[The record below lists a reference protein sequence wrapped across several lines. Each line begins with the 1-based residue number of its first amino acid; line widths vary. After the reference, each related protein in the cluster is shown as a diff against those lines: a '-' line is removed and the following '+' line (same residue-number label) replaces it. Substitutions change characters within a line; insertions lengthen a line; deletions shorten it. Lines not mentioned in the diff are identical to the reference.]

1 MYSRSKFKNST
12 AGSYDITIVKK
23 LQNSNCCKYK
33 IVRMNYLKNKG
44 IEDLDNNIVSNKG
57 QVNDIKLYENISRA
71 KRTIQE
77 LSFCNDWQWF
87 FTGTLDKNKYNRED
101 LDKFHKDFTEFL
113 RYFRKNNHL
122 DKKIDFL
129 VIPELHS
136 DGKSWHLHGFL
147 NNLPVEYLV
156 QFEIGMQ
163 MSKHILD
170 KIINGNVVYK
180 WLAYE
185 NKFGFNDIEPINNQD
200 AISKYVTKYISKEL
214 GSCVKT
220 LNAHLFY
227 HSRGLKTAE
236 IIKKGRMDWYNFDK
250 SIQPKIY
257 KGDYCSI
264 LELNEEQFKNIDLV
278 DRFYN

>member
-33 IVRMNYLKNKG
+33 IVRMNYVKNKG

-156 QFEIGMQ
+156 KFEIGMQ

-185 NKFGFNDIEPINNQD
+185 NKFGFNDIEPINNQE